1 MQTGELTVT
10 GKGETEITLRGWP
23 RDVIVCFKPLPDPI
37 PCDPH
42 HHHDDDQEHHGH
54 HGHHGRPDSTD
65 NLHYKIEHEDVRHH
79 QHGHHHTERIFF
91 LEITWKVE
99 GVREIIWYVVY

>member
-10 GKGETEITLRGWP
+10 GKGETEIPLRGWP

-65 NLHYKIEHEDVRHH
+65 HLHYKIEHEDVRHH
-79 QHGHHHTERIFF
+79 QHGHHHTERRFF
-91 LEITWKVE
+91 LEISWKVE